1 MCCLIDSENIVL
13 EEVVKQDES
22 DDIGE
27 IMSNGVRVAEAIGS
41 IFGANGEGKP
51 EDTPNENPYEVT
63 LVIEPED
70 NDKNKGDDNNDDSDN
85 KEKT

>member
-1 MCCLIDSENIVL
+1 MCLIRLSAAA
-13 EEVVKQDES
+13 K
-22 DDIGE
+22 
-27 IMSNGVRVAEAIGS
+27 A
-41 IFGANGEGKP
+41 
-51 EDTPNENPYEVT
+51 PNENPYEVT